1 MIYEGHA
8 FHESFSGGKAS
19 GRIQFVGNSIHYEND
34 EKEVSLQLDGL
45 KVELGGASNRV
56 LFLSHPLNTEWK
68 LFTSDLT
75 ILKDPAFTNNHD
87 LHNQVSKVR
96 KSRNT
101 AVMIGLGVLF
111 LFFASIA
118 YAWFQKDAAIGAAVE
133 QIPVEWEV
141 KLGDSAFGQF
151 TSGKRLLKDKEL
163 ESQLDELLAPLMKE
177 ASNERFKY
185 KFHIVEDSTL
195 NAAAFPGGNMII
207 HTGLILKLENSEQ
220 LLGVLAH
227 EMAHVNRRHSMK
239 TLVNNAGLYI
249 VLDTMVG
256 GFGALSGVIL
266 NGGSQLLLLKNS
278 RSHEKDADEIGWEY
292 LVKGGIDPRGL
303 IESFKIMEESLS
315 DDMKEYSESLDFL
328 STHPALG
335 DRVSYLENK
344 WDETRKSH
352 SFRPLSFDYKL
363 FQKSI
368 RKNLEESLQ
377 KESMPEVNE
386 KEVKE

>member
-19 GRIQFVGNSIHYEND
+19 GRIQFVGNSVHYEND

-45 KVELGGASNRV
+45 KVELGGASNRI
-56 LFLSHPLNTEWK
+56 LFISHPMNDEWK

-75 ILKDPAFTNNHD
+75 ILNDLAFANNHD
-87 LHNQVSKVR
+87 LHKQVSKAN
-96 KSRNT
+96 KSRKLALIIALT
-101 AVMIGLGVLF
+101 SVF
-111 LFFASIA
+111 LFFTSMA
-118 YAWFQKDAAIGAAVE
+118 YAWFKKDSVIGAAVE
-133 QIPVEWEV
+133 QIPVEWEIQ
-141 KLGDSAFGQF
+141 LGDSAFGQF
-151 TSGKRLLKDKEL
+151 TSGKRLLKDEKL
-163 ESQLDELLAPLMKE
+163 ESQLGELLAPLVKE
-177 ASNERFKY
+177 ASNERFEY

-207 HTGLILKLENSEQ
+207 HSGLILKLQNSEQ

-239 TLVNNAGLYI
+239 TLVSNAGLYI
-249 VLDTMVG
+249 VLDTVVG

-315 DDMKEYSESLDFL
+315 DEMKEYSENLDFL

-335 DRVSYLENK
+335 DRVSYLEDK
-344 WDETRKSH
+344 WEETRKLYN
-352 SFRPLSFDYKL
+352 FKPLNFDYEL
-363 FQKSI
+363 FQKNV
-368 RKNLEESLQ
+368 RKNLEESPES
-377 KESMPEVNE
+377 KSMPEGNE